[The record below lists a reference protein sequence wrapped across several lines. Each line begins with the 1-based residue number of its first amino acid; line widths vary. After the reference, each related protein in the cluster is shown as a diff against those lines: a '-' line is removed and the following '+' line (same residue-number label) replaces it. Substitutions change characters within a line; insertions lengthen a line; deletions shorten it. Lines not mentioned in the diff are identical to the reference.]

1 MNIFFNSRINANQ
14 SLLNVLFGQQQ
25 KAASSQNTGCR
36 GTRDTLTISASG
48 KEKLTK
54 STSGRTHNT
63 SIDSSID
70 LKSYIASAK
79 KTNQELIENA
89 GTQINAKTSEY
100 MSTGKAFRAALTEKY
115 SKLAAEAKTHS
126 NPENYIHSKYFDK
139 SSEYYETNLTDTER
153 RIAYNYEMQM
163 CRTGKIN
170 GVNYQDSLFRGIEV
184 DGDSVDSDKI
194 QFERALV
201 NSQISN
207 ILKQAGVD
215 TSSITKDCTFTVDP
229 YSYEI
234 TVDGVDEETKVLMQ
248 NALNVGNNGKNLYKH
263 IYYCSTQDGCESSQV
278 TEESK
283 MKYEA
288 YHQVYS
294 YTGYELDK
302 LEEKNGTY
310 YTKSGENILDLSEK
324 EKYLLKAAT
333 DVEKFLHK
341 ATGGSVSLGD
351 LSVENATIHGLPKT
365 LDDLL
370 NNPGGNLT
378 YQDYASDIREILAYN
393 RTQHKDIMSELNVQ
407 FFMADGTIQ
416 IKK

>member
-1 MNIFFNSRINANQ
+1 MNIFFNSRIYANQ

-25 KAASSQNTGCR
+25 KATISRSNGCI

-207 ILKQAGVD
+207 ILK
-215 TSSITKDCTFTVDP
+215 
-229 YSYEI
+229 
-234 TVDGVDEETKVLMQ
+234 
-248 NALNVGNNGKNLYKH
+248 H
-263 IYYCSTQDGCESSQV
+263 IGSEQM
-278 TEESK
+278 SK
-283 MKYEA
+283 
-288 YHQVYS
+288 
-294 YTGYELDK
+294 
-302 LEEKNGTY
+302 
-310 YTKSGENILDLSEK
+310 ILDYTDRSTCVLFGDGAGAV
-324 EKYLLKAAT
+324 LIKAADNMYRQINYTRGDT
-333 DVEKFLHK
+333 DVLVCRGIGVQDAYVKMN
-341 ATGGSVSLGD
+341 G
-351 LSVENATIHGLPKT
+351 NAVFRFAVDVLKQGIDEILKKSDMT
-365 LDDLL
+365 LDDIDYIVCHQA
-370 NNPGGNLT
+370 NERIINHVKKKYPGHEDKFYVNIAEYGNT
-378 YQDYASDIREILAYN
+378 SAASIPIALDELAKSGCFDKGRKLILAGFGAGLSWSSALIE
-393 RTQHKDIMSELNVQ
+393 T
-407 FFMADGTIQ
+407 
-416 IKK
+416 